1 MRGYGQDLH
10 IVGVKNYSDIVS
22 TATNTTHIKVTGHRV
37 TFLIPFVTITGDSV
51 AVTVEE
57 STSAATTGAEAIP
70 FTYRLSSTVAGA
82 DTWGAV
88 TTADS
93 TGVDVTATDDDKI
106 LLIDIDPADMS
117 EDCNYLSVLLSPG
130 ASASA
135 VGVSAFALVDTRYK
149 QLNHVSST

>member
-10 IVGVKNYSDIVS
+10 FVVVKNYSDIVS
-22 TATNTTHIKVTGHRV
+22 TATNTTHLKVTGHRV
-37 TFLIPFVTITGDSV
+37 TFLVHLATLTGDSL

-57 STSAATTGAEAIP
+57 SSAATTTSAAAIP
-70 FTYRLSSTVAGA
+70 FVYRLGSAAAA

-93 TGVDVTATDDDKI
+93 TGVDLTASDDNKL
-106 LLIDIDPADMS
+106 LLIDVDPADMT
-117 EDCNYLSVLLSPG
+117 DGKAYLSILLSPG

-135 VGVSAFALVDTRYK
+135 CGVSAYAIVDPRYK
-149 QLNHVSST
+149 QLNHLSST